1 MNINSINTLRVLSG
15 DMTAEAKSGHPG
27 MALGVAPVVY
37 ALYHDIAKINPADPN
52 FFDRDRIV
60 FSAGHCSAVI
70 YSALHLSGYDV
81 TIDDLRKFRSLGSK
95 TPGHPEFRLTPGVD
109 CTSGPLGQGIATAV
123 GLAIA
128 EKHLADRFNKTDCE
142 LVDHYTYAIVGEGC
156 LMEGISYEACSIAG
170 NLKLNKLIVIYD
182 CNNVSIDGNTNIT
195 FTEDI
200 KLRFMAQ
207 GWSVNQVDTENDG
220 YEGIVAAINQAK
232 ESDKPSLIIV
242 PSIIGYG
249 TANEGKNKSHGTP
262 LTHEEAEEL
271 RIKFNLDKNPFS
283 VGKDVYNDFS
293 IVKKNGAKAQKEY
306 NSKLSYYK
314 KKYKDDYKEFERLF
328 VDKVEPINLDI
339 EEAIAGR
346 DLGQVALNKL
356 ANITNNMIGG
366 TADLASS
373 TKQYI
378 TGGDDLKRDSYA
390 GKNIRFGIREF
401 AMGAITNGLALHGGL
416 VPFCS
421 TFLVFSDYLK
431 AAMRLGALMK
441 LKELFVFTHDSIEVG
456 EDGETHQP
464 VEQLNTLRMIPNL
477 DVFRPC
483 CGSEVAYSYVHAYNN
498 DKPTAIILAK
508 SKLLTNVVDIKD
520 VSKGAYIIADAKKP
534 CAIIVATG
542 NEVGLAIKVKQIL
555 DSRGVDIRVVSMP
568 CQELFLRQDEKY
580 FRKIF
585 PKNFD
590 TIVTLEAGDTN
601 SWRRF
606 VGKKGLCIGVEEFGA
621 SGKSKD
627 LYQKFGFD
635 ADVIADKVEK
645 LARYNGTKIDS
656 IFG

>member
-1 MNINSINTLRVLSG
+1 MNINSINTLRALSG

-37 ALYHDIAKINPADPN
+37 ALYHDIAKINPANPN

-81 TIDDLRKFRSLGSK
+81 TIEDLKKFRSLGSK
-95 TPGHPEFRLTPGVD
+95 TPGHPEYKLTPGVD
-109 CTSGPLGQGIATAV
+109 CTSGPLGQGIASAV

-128 EKHLADRFNKTDCE
+128 EKHLADRFNKTDCK
-142 LVDHYTYAIVGEGC
+142 LIDHYTYAIVGEGC
-156 LMEGISYEACSIAG
+156 LMEGVSYEACSIAG
-170 NLKLNKLIVIYD
+170 NLKLDNLIVIYD

-195 FTEDI
+195 FTDDLR
-200 KLRFMAQ
+200 LRFVSQ
-207 GWSVNQVDTENDG
+207 GWDVFKVDNCND
-220 YEGIVAAINQAK
+220 YDAIVSAINEAK
-232 ESDKPSLIIV
+232 ESDKPSLVIV
-242 PSIIGYG
+242 PSVIGFG

-262 LTHEEAEEL
+262 LTYEEAEEL
-271 RIKFNLDKNPFS
+271 RIKFNLDKTPFS
-283 VGKDVYNDFS
+283 VDKEVYNDFA
-293 IVKKNGAKAQKEY
+293 IVKKNGAKVQKEY
-306 NSKLSYYK
+306 NAKLSYYK
-314 KKYKDDYKEFERLF
+314 KKYKDEYKEYERLF
-328 VDKVEPINLDI
+328 AENVESINLDI

-356 ANITNNMIGG
+356 ANLSNNIIGG

-401 AMGAITNGLALHGGL
+401 AMGAITNGIALHGGL

-431 AAMRLGALMK
+431 PAMRLGALMS
-441 LKELFVFTHDSIEVG
+441 LKEFFVFTHDSIEVG

-483 CGSEVAYSYVHAYNN
+483 CGSEVAYSYHYAYNN
-498 DKPTAIILAK
+498 DKPTAIVLAK
-508 SKLLTNVVDIKD
+508 SKLLTNIVDAKD
-520 VSKGAYIIADAKKP
+520 IAKGAYIIADAKKP

-542 NEVGLAIKVKQIL
+542 NEVGLALKVKQIL
-555 DSRGVDIRVVSMP
+555 DSRGVDTRVVSMP

-580 FRKIF
+580 YRKIF
-585 PKNFD
+585 PKNFE
-590 TIVTLEAGDTN
+590 TIVTLEAGNTDC
-601 SWRRF
+601 WRKF
-606 VGKKGLCIGVEEFGA
+606 VGKKGLAIGVEDFGA

-635 ADVIADKVEK
+635 AEVIADKVEK
-645 LARYNGTKIDS
+645 LARTNGSKIDS